1 MTDIIHRL
9 AQWAENDMRAE
20 DIALAAKHEIQNL
33 RAAVA
38 MELLE
43 RENQEDLNDI
53 LADEVT
59 RLRAENERL
68 RETLARMKR
77 FVTPMARGYID
88 AALEGPQNHMSK
100 PLEVTHD
107 PT

>member
-59 RLRAENERL
+59 RLRAALEL
-68 RETLARMKR
+68 WHLATKIN
-77 FVTPMARGYID
+77 VTM
-88 AALEGPQNHMSK
+88 EGPQYMGVSYILGRQAWERTRDV
-100 PLEVTHD
+100 LEGK
-107 PT
+107 

>member
-1 MTDIIHRL
+1 
-9 AQWAENDMRAE
+9 MRAE

-43 RENQEDLNDI
+43 RKNQEDLNDI

-59 RLRAENERL
+59 RMR
-68 RETLARMKR
+68 
-77 FVTPMARGYID
+77 
-88 AALEGPQNHMSK
+88 AALKEITEDNWFFIEDAKGIAFAALGGDK
-100 PLEVTHD
+100 
-107 PT
+107 

>member
-43 RENQEDLNDI
+43 RKNQEDLNDI

-59 RLRAENERL
+59 RMR
-68 RETLARMKR
+68 
-77 FVTPMARGYID
+77 
-88 AALEGPQNHMSK
+88 AALKEITEDNWFFIEDAKGIAFAALGGDK
-100 PLEVTHD
+100 
-107 PT
+107 

>member
-1 MTDIIHRL
+1 MEVTMTDIIHRL

-43 RENQEDLNDI
+43 RKNQEDLNDI

-59 RLRAENERL
+59 RMR
-68 RETLARMKR
+68 
-77 FVTPMARGYID
+77 
-88 AALEGPQNHMSK
+88 AALKEITEDNWFFIEDAKGIAFAALGGDK
-100 PLEVTHD
+100 
-107 PT
+107 

>member
-59 RLRAENERL
+59 RMR
-68 RETLARMKR
+68 
-77 FVTPMARGYID
+77 
-88 AALEGPQNHMSK
+88 AALKEITEDNWFFIEDAKGIAFAALGGDK
-100 PLEVTHD
+100 
-107 PT
+107 